1 MLHCFQKSPQ
11 DRRDNW
17 SERKMSQ
24 ISELPAAIAADAVL
38 NSAQAARFLSL
49 SLVHFRRLTKR
60 GAAPRPI
67 RLSER
72 RYGWRVRDLR
82 AWIEERAAA

>member
-1 MLHCFQKSPQ
+1 
-11 DRRDNW
+11 
-17 SERKMSQ
+17 MSNL
-24 ISELPAAIAADAVL
+24 IELPAAVAVDAVL
-38 NSAQAARFLSL
+38 NARQAAQFLSL
-49 SLVHFRRLTKR
+49 SVIQLRRLAKR